1 MNRMGVIGGTFDP
14 IHFGHLFVAEEARTH
29 FRLDRVLF
37 VPNSVPPHKTGR
49 EITEFR
55 HRFAMTEMATATN
68 PTFECSTIER
78 DRAGASY
85 TVDTLQ
91 ALRDERPETELFYI
105 TGVDAIADIL
115 TWKRHEEVILL
126 AQFIAAARPG
136 YDSAILSVRLP
147 EAYLHQIHVLNST
160 ALDISSTD
168 LRQRVREGR
177 SIRYLTP
184 DDVVE
189 YITRN
194 RLYRGN
200 REQETGQFHR
210 NTCALAFEC
219 EARHGRTPQAE
230 EFIPLTLSNISLRKG
245 TDFYA

>member
-1 MNRMGVIGGTFDP
+1 MNRLGIMGGTFDP
-14 IHFGHLFVAEEARTH
+14 IHFGHLFVAEEARTV

-37 VPNSVPPHKTGR
+37 VPNNVPPHKKQR
-49 EITEFR
+49 DITEPH
-55 HRFAMTEMATATN
+55 HRFAMTEIATATN
-68 PTFECSTIER
+68 PAFGCSTRER

-85 TVDTLQ
+85 TVETLQ
-91 ALRDERPETELFYI
+91 ALRDELPETELFYI

-115 TWKRHEEVILL
+115 TWKRHEEVIRL

-136 YDSAILSVRLP
+136 YEPAILAARLP
-147 EAYLHQIHVLNST
+147 EAYLGQIHVLNST

-177 SIRYLTP
+177 PIRYLTP

-194 RLYRGN
+194 RLYREQGTGN
-200 REQETGQFHR
+200 REQDTG
-210 NTCALAFEC
+210 L
-219 EARHGRTPQAE
+219 
-230 EFIPLTLSNISLRKG
+230 
-245 TDFYA
+245 